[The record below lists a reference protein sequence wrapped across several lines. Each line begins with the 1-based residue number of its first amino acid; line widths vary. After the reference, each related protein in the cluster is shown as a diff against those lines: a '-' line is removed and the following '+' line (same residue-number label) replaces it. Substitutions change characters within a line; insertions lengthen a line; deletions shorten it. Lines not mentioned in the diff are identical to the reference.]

1 MKPKLIIMS
10 VAVAV
15 LTYLIVYTF
24 ITDDIPKTLG
34 VTAIYYVIFYIL
46 PLYSYRKY
54 LLKVSILRKM
64 LFVGKDG
71 KPVTPPKEVIKK
83 TLDEVLELRKEVID
97 EVKTKTMCKEANI
110 DIDRIAV
117 QIDSEKTIAIKVRC
131 GGENYIAFV
140 RGDVI
145 VIERGG

>member
-1 MKPKLIIMS
+1 MKPKLIITS
-10 VAVAV
+10 IVVAV
-15 LTYLIVYTF
+15 LIYSIVYTF
-24 ITDDIPKTLG
+24 VTNDIPKTLG
-34 VTAIYYVIFYIL
+34 VTVIYYVIFYIL
-46 PLYSYRKY
+46 PLYGYRKY
-54 LLKVSILRKM
+54 VLKVGILRKM
-64 LFVGKDG
+64 VFVGKDG
-71 KPVTPPKEVIKK
+71 KPVIPPKEVIKK

-97 EVKTKTMCKEANI
+97 EVRTKTMCKEADI

-131 GGENYIAFV
+131 GSEDYIAFV